1 LNQINWYLGIVV
13 LCIFFHETTY
23 FIRFVFCRSFLVPI
37 FYSYFCA
44 NMFDV
49 RFQVTLLEW
58 KKKIWPKRSNFWLFH
73 LFPLLLVIHET
84 IHKSESIRIWMLEQ
98 DQLQR
103 EDRMIGVSLTNVGF
117 EVHHFF
123 FLKIINNFN
132 LLQTDLNFAW
142 VLFFYPLQSLKEWKN
157 VSFFSFL
164 AVNF

>member
-1 LNQINWYLGIVV
+1 MITLSMITLSGFC
-13 LCIFFHETTY
+13 CILYWHK
-23 FIRFVFCRSFLVPI
+23 C
-37 FYSYFCA
+37 
-44 NMFDV
+44 V
-49 RFQVTLLEW
+49 RCPVSSNFTW
-58 KKKIWPKRSNFWLFH
+58 IKKENPTKRSNFWFLC
-73 LFPLLLVIHET
+73 LFPMLLVIHES
-84 IHKSESIRIWMLEQ
+84 IHKSESIRIRMLEQ

-103 EDRMIGVSLTNVGF
+103 EDRMIGVRLANVRF

-123 FLKIINNFN
+123 FLKIIKNFN